1 MLANAQEGR
10 AGGITVVPGAQITET
25 VTDNL
30 RLQSA
35 NKVADAV
42 TQLTASLRV
51 NSPSGRVQGNLDYA
65 LSGFVYARGNGTSS
79 FQNTL
84 TGQFRAD
91 LVDNWLALD
100 GRAQIGQQAVSAFGT
115 QSIDRGLPNANRTE
129 VRSYQVT
136 PSVRGSLGAAVDYQA
151 SVSQGATR
159 TDASNERGNVDTTTA
174 ALSLSSPRGAV
185 LGWQA
190 GLSRSRTDY
199 ATSRATDS
207 ETATLGLNYMPT
219 PGLVVHANAGRES
232 NNFSTQAQRANAT
245 WGAGADW
252 SPSTNIRVSG
262 QMDHRFFGN
271 GYRLSA
277 EYRLPR
283 SVFRFSSSRDV
294 NDPSAQSSFG
304 ALATAYDLFYAQ
316 FAGIAPDP
324 VKRDELVRSY
334 LQFYGISPTAQVAT
348 GFLPSA
354 ATLQRRTE
362 LSYALQGVRSNV
374 VLTVSNSVSSRI
386 DSLSAGV
393 DDLSNTNLVRQRSY
407 SFTLGH
413 RLTPVTGLSLDLS
426 RQDNSG
432 DGTGQSNSLRTI
444 RLNLTTSL
452 GPRSTGSLSARH
464 VVFDSTMQPYTE
476 NALVATFGLQF

>member
-1 MLANAQEGR
+1 M
-10 AGGITVVPGAQITET
+10 
-25 VTDNL
+25 
-30 RLQSA
+30 
-35 NKVADAV
+35 
-42 TQLTASLRV
+42 
-51 NSPSGRVQGNLDYA
+51 
-65 LSGFVYARGNGTSS
+65 
-79 FQNTL
+79 
-84 TGQFRAD
+84 
-91 LVDNWLALD
+91 
-100 GRAQIGQQAVSAFGT
+100 
-115 QSIDRGLPNANRTE
+115 PNANRTE

-136 PSVRGSLGAAVDYQA
+136 PSVHGSLATAVDYQA
-151 SVSQGATR
+151 SVSPGRDPHRCLQRAWQCGHHHGCAQ
-159 TDASNERGNVDTTTA
+159 SELTA
-174 ALSLSSPRGAV
+174 R
-185 LGWQA
+185 
-190 GLSRSRTDY
+190 RR
-199 ATSRATDS
+199 
-207 ETATLGLNYMPT
+207 LGLAGWADAQSHRLRGQSRHRIRNRHAGSQLMPT
-219 PGLVVHANAGRES
+219 PGLVVRANAGRES

-252 SPSTNIRVSG
+252 SPSTNVRASG
-262 QMDHRFFGN
+262 QLDHRFFGN

-334 LQFYGISPTAQVAT
+334 LQFYGISATAQVAT

-452 GPRSTGSLSARH
+452 GQRSTASLSARH
-464 VVFDSTMQPYTE
+464 VIFDSTTQPYTE